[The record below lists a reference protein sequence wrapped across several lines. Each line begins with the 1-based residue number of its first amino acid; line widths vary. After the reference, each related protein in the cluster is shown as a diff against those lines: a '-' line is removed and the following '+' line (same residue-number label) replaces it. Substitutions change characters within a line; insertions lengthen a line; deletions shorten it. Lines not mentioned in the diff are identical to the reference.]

1 MPTGNSRTPDLR
13 CLRTVVADAVERGI
27 LPGKQHG
34 FPIMGK
40 VGAETLGIEEQPLR
54 VALRGIDR
62 SCWSPGPGIAR
73 SLDHQITAIGIPI
86 DRSRPLAVEGDL
98 PRRAAAGRH
107 HVGLSATF
115 PVAAEGDPLAI
126 RRKNRLRVPGRMHGE
141 TDRPAAGNPGR
152 PNVAPPF
159 KGQRGTFRG
168 QCRLRR
174 KLDGMPDGLALLGRI
189 PGLRNQ

>member
-1 MPTGNSRTPDLR
+1 
-13 CLRTVVADAVERGI
+13 
-27 LPGKQHG
+27 
-34 FPIMGK
+34 MGK
-40 VGAETLGIEEQPLR
+40 VGAETLGIEEQSLR
-54 VALRGIDR
+54 VALRGIDPEKPAGH
-62 SCWSPGPGIAR
+62 PGPGIAR

-141 TDRPAAGNPGR
+141 TERPAAGNPGR

-159 KGQRGTFRG
+159 KGQRGTVRG

-174 KLDGMPDGLALLGRI
+174 KLDGMPDGLALLGPDPRGYGTNNAAGGSQKQN
-189 PGLRNQ
+189 PGEG